1 LREALTHASAN
12 TTTNERL
19 EFLGDRVLG
28 LIVADLLLKRFPGD
42 SEGLLAPRLNALVR
56 IETCADVAKRAG
68 IDAHIQMAP
77 GEERSGG
84 RQKTAIVGDACE
96 AVIGALYCDGGLAA
110 ARRFIEKF
118 WSPLLDQVAG
128 DMRDP
133 KTSLQEW
140 AQARGLGTPSY
151 LLAERTGPDHAPH
164 FVVEVSISGAGRA
177 RGQGAS
183 RRVAEQEAAR
193 ALMQTLDQAS

>member
-1 LREALTHASAN
+1 
-12 TTTNERL
+12 
-19 EFLGDRVLG
+19 
-28 LIVADLLLKRFPGD
+28 
-42 SEGLLAPRLNALVR
+42 LLAPRLNALVR

-96 AVIGALYCDGGLAA
+96 AVIGALYCDGGLVA

-118 WSPLLDQVAG
+118 WSPLLDRVAG

-151 LLAERTGPDHAPH
+151 ILSERTGPDHAPH
-164 FVVEVSISGAGRA
+164 FTVDVTVSGAGSG

-183 RRVAEQEAAR
+183 RRMAEQEAAR
-193 ALMQTLDQAS
+193 NLMQELEQAS